1 MFTISHYLT
10 PMTYPN
16 VYSYSNGFAYSK
28 ESGYDLFVLHTY
40 DLPLNYISKINPKRP
55 QFIHMA
61 KITKREIRE
70 GLEQIPI
77 EQLLLGSAGSKQLT
91 HKQKTFAKE
100 VALGKP
106 KAQAYRIAYDTKGT
120 PVTASANAQKLVG
133 NTRIKLLI
141 EAYSRAFE
149 AREYQKPERLRELV
163 IHQLTELALN
173 PEVKDAQR
181 IRSLELLGKASD
193 VFVERKE
200 TKVIHESSKIKERL
214 LDQLKN
220 IINVDASEI
229 DEGDSLLRELAG
241 NSPTESEPQD
251 DDPTT
256 PRPPKNDHAE
266 HGNYIHINPN
276 TQSASIDEQTEN
288 HPSQPHD
295 LEQEKSEVE
304 TFPPTKS
311 QDEGANLPTD
321 KVNTPLNDG
330 EKKGVGGTNLGKEG
344 KGEDI
349 GTPPVNIWK
358 EKG

>member
-1 MFTISHYLT
+1 
-10 PMTYPN
+10 
-16 VYSYSNGFAYSK
+16 
-28 ESGYDLFVLHTY
+28 
-40 DLPLNYISKINPKRP
+40 
-55 QFIHMA
+55 MA

-77 EQLLLGSAGSKQLT
+77 EQLLIGSSGNKQLT

-181 IRSLELLGKASD
+181 IRSLELLGKVSEVGA
-193 VFVERKE
+193 FVDRKE
-200 TKVIHESSKIKERL
+200 TRVIHESSKIKERL
-214 LDQLKN
+214 LDQLKT

-229 DEGDSLLRELAG
+229 DEGDSLLRELSG
-241 NSPTESEPQD
+241 SNPTESEPQTE
-251 DDPTT
+251 DPTT
-256 PRPPKNDHAE
+256 TRPPQIDHAE
-266 HGNYIHINPN
+266 HGNYIHSIPN
-276 TQSASIDEQTEN
+276 TQSASLDASDSEKTPLQATDSE
-288 HPSQPHD
+288 
-295 LEQEKSEVE
+295 EEKSEVE
-304 TFPPTKS
+304 TFPPDTPPIK
-311 QDEGANLPTD
+311 DE
-321 KVNTPLNDG
+321 K
-330 EKKGVGGTNLGKEG
+330 EGVGGTNLGKESKG
-344 KGEDI
+344 KDI
-349 GTPPVNIWK
+349 ETPPHANWK

>member
-1 MFTISHYLT
+1 
-10 PMTYPN
+10 
-16 VYSYSNGFAYSK
+16 
-28 ESGYDLFVLHTY
+28 
-40 DLPLNYISKINPKRP
+40 
-55 QFIHMA
+55 MA

-77 EQLLLGSAGSKQLT
+77 EQLLLGSANTRELT
-91 HKQKTFAKE
+91 HKQKTFAKQ

-106 KAQAYRIAYDTKGT
+106 KTEAYRIAYDTKAK
-120 PVTASANAQKLVG
+120 PPSVASDACKLSK
-133 NTRIKLLI
+133 NPDISLMI
-141 EAYSRAFE
+141 EAYKRAFE

-163 IHQLTELALN
+163 IHQLTEMALN

-181 IRSLELLGKASD
+181 IRSLELLGKVSEVGAFMD
-193 VFVERKE
+193 RKE

-214 LDQLKN
+214 LDQLKT

-229 DEGDSLLRELAG
+229 DEGESLLRELSG
-241 NSPTESEPQD
+241 SNPTESEGQTE
-251 DDPTT
+251 DPTT
-256 PRPPKNDHAE
+256 TRPPKNDHAE
-266 HGNYIHINPN
+266 HGTYIHINPN
-276 TQSASIDEQTEN
+276 TQSDNIKDSDHTQSTDLNEN

-304 TFPPTKS
+304 TFPPV
-311 QDEGANLPTD
+311 DGA
-321 KVNTPLNDG
+321 NTPLNDG

-349 GTPPVNIWK
+349 ETPPVTVWK

>member
-1 MFTISHYLT
+1 
-10 PMTYPN
+10 
-16 VYSYSNGFAYSK
+16 
-28 ESGYDLFVLHTY
+28 
-40 DLPLNYISKINPKRP
+40 
-55 QFIHMA
+55 MA

-77 EQLLLGSAGSKQLT
+77 EQLLIGSSGNKQLT

-163 IHQLTELALN
+163 IHQLTEMALN

-181 IRSLELLGKASD
+181 IRSLELLGKVSEVGAFMD
-193 VFVERKE
+193 RKE
-200 TKVIHESSKIKERL
+200 TKIIHESSKIKERL
-214 LDQLKN
+214 LDQLKT

-229 DEGDSLLRELAG
+229 DEGESLLRELSG
-241 NSPTESEPQD
+241 TDPTESEPQTE
-251 DDPTT
+251 DPTT
-256 PRPPKNDHAE
+256 TRPPKNDHAE
-266 HGNYIHINPN
+266 HGTYIHSNPN
-276 TQSASIDEQTEN
+276 TQSTDIDEQTEN
-288 HPSQPHD
+288 HPSQPAD

-304 TFPPTKS
+304 TFPPENMDT
-311 QDEGANLPTD
+311 P
-321 KVNTPLNDG
+321 PLNDG
-330 EKKGVGGTNLGKEG
+330 EKKGVGGANLGKEG

-349 GTPPVNIWK
+349 ETPPVNVWK